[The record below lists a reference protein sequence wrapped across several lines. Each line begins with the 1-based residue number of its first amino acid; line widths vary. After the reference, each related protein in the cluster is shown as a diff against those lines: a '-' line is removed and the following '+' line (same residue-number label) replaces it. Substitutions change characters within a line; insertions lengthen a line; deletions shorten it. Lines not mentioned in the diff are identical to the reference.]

1 MSAQTISG
9 PMSGEQISSLRERKP
24 EAFKVNGSRALTDD
38 DDAVAGPG
46 VRMVHQAKGSLPNT
60 PLGASVISAILGA
73 LLGVGLFAAAAPLWR
88 FAGLD
93 TAGWAR
99 PQLGI
104 YLAAMGLFH
113 LLEFWTTAGWN
124 YHKLSIDA
132 FLLNNGAHYHYA
144 HAAGLAEY
152 FISSYFWP
160 GKFKSPFASVPV
172 LCIFTA
178 LMLLGE
184 VLRALAMV
192 QAGHSFS
199 HIVKRV
205 KLNDHV
211 LITHGVYAYVR
222 HPSYVGFFYW
232 AVGTQLLL
240 CNIFS
245 TLAFVVVLG
254 RFFGSR
260 IKDEEVWLRNFF
272 GEAYTVYSNKVGSG
286 LPWLIK

>member
-1 MSAQTISG
+1 
-9 PMSGEQISSLRERKP
+9 MSGEQISSLRERKP

-211 LITHGVYAYVR
+211 LITHGVCTR
-222 HPSYVGFFYW
+222 TS
-232 AVGTQLLL
+232 GTRAT
-240 CNIFS
+240 